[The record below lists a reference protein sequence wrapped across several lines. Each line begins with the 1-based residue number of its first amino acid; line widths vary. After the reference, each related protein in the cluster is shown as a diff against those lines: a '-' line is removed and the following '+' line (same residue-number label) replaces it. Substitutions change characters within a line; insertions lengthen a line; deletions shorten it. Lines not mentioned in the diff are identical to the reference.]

1 MNFNSLPFVVLT
13 IGTLVAYYAPI
24 KAAHWQIGVLLLAS
38 LVFYGWTQPWLLS
51 LLMFCA
57 AVTSLASFAVARE
70 ERAGRRRLIAAAAI
84 GAMLLVLGVFKY
96 DRLIAE
102 TVFGARAAGDPA
114 HWLLMIPLPIG
125 ISFYTFHGISL
136 VADTFSGRPELRRI
150 GSLREHAAGTLLYLV
165 FFPQLIAGPI
175 MKARDFL
182 PQIAR
187 KRFSDIDWNA
197 ATRALIVGYFLK
209 MVVADNLATLT
220 GAMIGDVSATA
231 SITLLTL
238 VVAYSCQIFADFA
251 GYSLIAI
258 GIARLFGYALMTNFN
273 FPYLAQSFAEFW
285 HRWHISLSTW
295 LRDYLYIPL
304 GGNRHGPMRR
314 SLNIMIVML
323 LGGLWHG
330 AEWSY
335 AVWGAVH
342 GLALVVERPFLRMRY
357 HLSQAPAMR
366 VARTAVIFAGVS
378 AAWLLFRLPN
388 FQSVVAYV
396 AAIGRNW
403 RIFPGVE
410 TMIAIMVYSL
420 PVAIYHL
427 IQLAPAPAET
437 AEPRRTWTYAT
448 LAAAICLNSGVP
460 GAFIYFQF

>member
-1 MNFNSLPFVVLT
+1 
-13 IGTLVAYYAPI
+13 
-24 KAAHWQIGVLLLAS
+24 
-38 LVFYGWTQPWLLS
+38 
-51 LLMFCA
+51 
-57 AVTSLASFAVARE
+57 
-70 ERAGRRRLIAAAAI
+70 
-84 GAMLLVLGVFKY
+84 
-96 DRLIAE
+96 
-102 TVFGARAAGDPA
+102 
-114 HWLLMIPLPIG
+114 
-125 ISFYTFHGISL
+125 
-136 VADTFSGRPELRRI
+136 
-150 GSLREHAAGTLLYLV
+150 
-165 FFPQLIAGPI
+165 
-175 MKARDFL
+175 
-182 PQIAR
+182 
-187 KRFSDIDWNA
+187 
-197 ATRALIVGYFLK
+197 
-209 MVVADNLATLT
+209 
-220 GAMIGDVSATA
+220 
-231 SITLLTL
+231 
-238 VVAYSCQIFADFA
+238 
-251 GYSLIAI
+251 
-258 GIARLFGYALMTNFN
+258 
-273 FPYLAQSFAEFW
+273 
-285 HRWHISLSTW
+285 
-295 LRDYLYIPL
+295 
-304 GGNRHGPMRR
+304 
-314 SLNIMIVML
+314 ML